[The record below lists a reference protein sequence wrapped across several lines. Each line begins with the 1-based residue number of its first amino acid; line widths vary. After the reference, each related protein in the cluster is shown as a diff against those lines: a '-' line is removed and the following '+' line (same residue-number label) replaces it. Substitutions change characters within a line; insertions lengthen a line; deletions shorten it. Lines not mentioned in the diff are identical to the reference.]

1 MMALIFSEE
10 MSFESLS
17 LDEYGIELVN
27 DNESDNDSDED
38 PTYGEK
44 W

>member
-1 MMALIFSEE
+1 MDLLFSE
-10 MSFESLS
+10 MSFESLT
-17 LDEYGIELVN
+17 LENYGIQL
-27 DNESDNDSDED
+27 DSMDESADDSDED